1 MRCIEQMEEFF
12 NNVIDGIMD
21 AIEEFFEAMIVP
33 TRRYT
38 LDAFFVSVIFLG
50 WSIVAWLFDLFSFV
64 NWQEALTCTLLL
76 GAIVLIDSSARS
88 AISSNLS
95 KIKSVASRF
104 SYNGEEVEDIEEEVY
119 NNESGD

>member
-64 NWQEALTCTLLL
+64 NWQEALTCALLL

>member
-1 MRCIEQMEEFF
+1 MRCIEQMNEFF
-12 NNVIDGIMD
+12 NTIVDGIMD

-33 TRRYT
+33 TQRYT
-38 LDAFFVSVIFLG
+38 LDAFFVSVVFLG

-64 NWQEALTCTLLL
+64 DWPEALTCTLLL

-88 AISSNLS
+88 AISNNLS

-104 SYNGEEVEDIEEEVY
+104 SYNGEEVEDIEEEVD

>member
-12 NNVIDGIMD
+12 NKVIDGIMD

-50 WSIVAWLFDLFSFV
+50 WSIIAWLFDLFSFV
-64 NWQEALTCTLLL
+64 DWPEALTCTLLL

-104 SYNGEEVEDIEEEVY
+104 SYNGEEVDDIEEEVY

>member
-1 MRCIEQMEEFF
+1 MRCIEQMNEFF
-12 NNVIDGIMD
+12 NTIVDGIMD

-38 LDAFFVSVIFLG
+38 LDAFFVSVVFLG

-64 NWQEALTCTLLL
+64 DWPEALTCTLLL

-88 AISSNLS
+88 AISNNLS

-104 SYNGEEVEDIEEEVY
+104 SYNGEEVEDIEEEVD

>member
-64 NWQEALTCTLLL
+64 DWPEALTCTLLL

-88 AISSNLS
+88 AISRNLS

-104 SYNGEEVEDIEEEVY
+104 SYNGEEVEDVEEEVY
-119 NNESGD
+119 DNESGD

>member
-64 NWQEALTCTLLL
+64 DWPEALTCTLLL

>member
-1 MRCIEQMEEFF
+1 MNEFF
-12 NNVIDGIMD
+12 NTIVDGIMD

-38 LDAFFVSVIFLG
+38 LDAFFVSVVFLG

-64 NWQEALTCTLLL
+64 DWPEALTCTLLL

-104 SYNGEEVEDIEEEVY
+104 SYNGEEVEDIEEEVD